1 MTYLRMSG
9 ITKHFPG
16 VTANDHIDFLVERG
30 EIHALVGENG
40 AGKSTLMS
48 ILYGMEHADAGQ
60 IFLEERPVSISNPQD
75 AIRLGIGMVHQHF
88 QLVPSLTVAQN
99 VALGY
104 EPRRGPF
111 VDRQRMIE
119 RVRDLSTRF
128 GLHIDPLARVADLSV
143 GVQQRIEI
151 LKLLYRDAKL
161 LILDEPSAVLTPQEV
176 EDLFN
181 VLRRL
186 VADGCTA
193 IFITHKLR
201 EVMTICQRATVLRRG
216 KVVGTVNVAEST
228 PETIARMMVGHEVEH
243 VERSAGRQP
252 GGARLVVRDLDA
264 TDDRGLP
271 ALRGIDLAVRAGE
284 IVGLA
289 GVEGNGQREL
299 LETLI
304 GLRPASRGDVII
316 DGKIV
321 THLRDRQ
328 RRECGLAL
336 IPEDRSRQGLSRP
349 SSIEENL
356 IATRYYARPLS
367 QRGILD
373 LHETKRLTQRLMQ
386 AFDIRAQSEQTKVGA
401 LSGGNAQKVVVAR
414 ELAEQPHV
422 LIGAQPTRGLDVAA
436 ARFVHQELLRLRD
449 AGTAIL
455 LVSADLDEL
464 LALSDRLVV
473 IFEGRLV
480 GELAA
485 ETATRERLGM
495 LMAGHTNAPQQAQKD
510 VIHVD

>member
-1 MTYLRMSG
+1 MTYLRMSA
-9 ITKHFPG
+9 ITKRFPG
-16 VTANDHIDFLVERG
+16 VIANDNVDFAVQRS

-48 ILYGMEHADAGQ
+48 ILYGMEHADTGR
-60 IFLEERPVSISNPQD
+60 IFLDERPVSISNPQE

-88 QLVPSLTVAQN
+88 QLVPPLTVAQN

-111 VDRQRMIE
+111 VDRRRMIE
-119 RVRDLSTRF
+119 QVRELSTHF
-128 GLHIDPLARVADLSV
+128 GLQVDPLARVADLSV

-151 LKLLYRDAKL
+151 LKLLYRDARL

-176 EDLFN
+176 EDLFK

-186 VADGCTA
+186 VEEGCTA
-193 IFITHKLR
+193 IFITHKLH
-201 EVMTICQRATVLRRG
+201 EVMAICQRATILRHG
-216 KVVGTVNVAEST
+216 KVVGTVNVADST

-243 VERSAGRQP
+243 VRRSDIHQP
-252 GGARLVVRDLDA
+252 GEARLMVRDLDA
-264 TDDRGLP
+264 RDDRGLA
-271 ALRGIDLAVRAGE
+271 ALRRIDLSVGAGE

-289 GVEGNGQREL
+289 GVEGNGQQEL
-299 LETLI
+299 LEVLV
-304 GLRPASRGDVII
+304 GLRPVTRGDII
-316 DGKIV
+316 LDGKIV
-321 THLRDRQ
+321 THLTDRQ
-328 RRECGLAL
+328 RRERGLAI
-336 IPEDRSRQGLSRP
+336 IPEDRSRQGLSRQ

-356 IATRYYARPLS
+356 IATRYYKRPLS
-367 QRGILD
+367 QRGIFD
-373 LHETKRLTQRLMQ
+373 LREMRQMARRLIE
-386 AFDIRAQSEQTKVGA
+386 AFDIRAQSANTKAGT
-401 LSGGNAQKVVVAR
+401 LSGGNAQKLVIAR
-414 ELAEQPHV
+414 ELAEQPLV

-464 LALSDRLVV
+464 LALSDRFAV

-480 GELAA
+480 GELTA
-485 ETATRERLGM
+485 ETASRERLGM
-495 LMAGHTNAPQQAQKD
+495 LMAGHDEAAQPTHE
-510 VIHVD
+510 ITHAG